1 VKSEGQKFAFRLET
15 VAVSGKST
23 KSSGTVNDLMLRLTR
38 GSVDFLEDSFEG
50 PLAVGEDSTLAG
62 LAGNMRTEV

>member
-1 VKSEGQKFAFRLET
+1 
-15 VAVSGKST
+15 
-23 KSSGTVNDLMLRLTR
+23 
-38 GSVDFLEDSFEG
+38 LEDSFEG